1 MDGRR
6 SGASGVARP
15 GCHVAPRPAAQPRNG
30 DPMSQTR
37 SPARRAGLV
46 LLVAALVVVAALLV
60 LFLVA
65 RRSVATDGPASSA
78 VTTPATSTP
87 SPAASAP
94 STTHAPTTNP
104 TTGDAQDSGPRA
116 AGRGP
121 RAEPSWTGLRR
132 PMGSAAGQQD
142 RRDHR
147 PGQTAANGS
156 HTFRYADIQVQ
167 FDQLSAVARSAGW
180 TPLVVTADD
189 FGTKRTEHGEQ
200 MWVLLADGRWASKAQ
215 AQVSCAALF
224 PQVAAAELP
233 NWCVPRTLVAPPR

>member
-1 MDGRR
+1 MPRIQARAQLAAAREQSLRGLAFDGRWVLQL
-6 SGASGVARP
+6 ASK
-15 GCHVAPRPAAQPRNG
+15 
-30 DPMSQTR
+30 
-37 SPARRAGLV
+37 
-46 LLVAALVVVAALLV
+46 
-60 LFLVA
+60 
-65 RRSVATDGPASSA
+65 TDGII
-78 VTTPATSTP
+78 
-87 SPAASAP
+87 
-94 STTHAPTTNP
+94 
-104 TTGDAQDSGPRA
+104 D
-116 AGRGP
+116 
-121 RAEPSWTGLRR
+121 
-132 PMGSAAGQQD
+132 
-142 RRDHR
+142 